1 MHEGHATEEPLLGSR
16 CWYMDSGA
24 DLVRVQLGMRAY
36 LHRTSHCHRLLVSD
50 RRTLKDPK
58 ICKRW
63 TIMKKE
69 KPMVTIHMHLAKK

>member
-1 MHEGHATEEPLLGSR
+1 MHERHATEEPLPGSR

-24 DLVRVQLGMRAY
+24 DLVRVQLSMRAY
-36 LHRTSHCHRLLVSD
+36 LLSGDCHRLSLSD
-50 RRTLKDPK
+50 RRTPK
-58 ICKRW
+58 VCKRW